1 MPNMQERLD
10 AAVDKA
16 EVDTGLLHNVVHGS
30 ITTEVTTEGGKVP
43 SVAKVLNDIPPLIH
57 LRIAYTKQPSVQV

>member
-10 AAVDKA
+10 TAVNKA

-43 SVAKVLNDIPPLIH
+43 LSAKFI
-57 LRIAYTKQPSVQV
+57 